1 MWNDVTSFN
10 GTGIYVSGNI
20 SGATNSIYTSEV
32 YGNLSLGNV
41 MGSIVAG
48 DVVSTIG
55 TAIEVN
61 SVNGSECG
69 ISVSNNIVSPSGTG
83 I

>member
-1 MWNDVTSFN
+1 
-10 GTGIYVSGNI
+10 
-20 SGATNSIYTSEV
+20 
-32 YGNLSLGNV
+32 